1 MASDLVPKNDRH
13 TKPSVALEKRPTS
26 LRDKDLAAACT
37 TTISVEFV
45 AKPNESHRV
54 HSLVPAAIASTLEGV
69 AGFAGCA
76 VMVSSME
83 ERLVTVLTFWEGDL
97 SVPAASTN
105 SRWVCKLME
114 RYIDHRLR
122 VQTMRTH
129 LAFSASH
136 LWIQHTAQAT
146 ARERQ
151 RAIRR
156 WPSVAGVASVR

>member
-1 MASDLVPKNDRH
+1 LATQSANTNWMAGNLVPKSDGRY
-13 TKPSVALEKRPTS
+13 KPSLAAEKRSTS
-26 LRDKDLAAACT
+26 VGDKDVAAVCT

-69 AGFAGCA
+69 TGFAGCA
-76 VMVSSME
+76 VLVSNME

-97 SVPAASTN
+97 SAHAATSN
-105 SRWVCKLME
+105 SGWICKLME

-129 LAFSASH
+129 MALCLPKSA
-136 LWIQHTAQAT
+136 
-146 ARERQ
+146 ARPELN
-151 RAIRR
+151 AA
-156 WPSVAGVASVR
+156 VA

>member
-1 MASDLVPKNDRH
+1 
-13 TKPSVALEKRPTS
+13 VAVEKRQTPVY
-26 LRDKDLAAACT
+26 DKDAAAACT

-69 AGFAGCA
+69 TGFAGCA
-76 VMVSSME
+76 VMVSNME
-83 ERLVTVLTFWEGDL
+83 ERLVTILTFWEGDL
-97 SVPAASTN
+97 SIQAASTT

-129 LAFSASH
+129 MAFSASKS
-136 LWIQHTAQAT
+136 AVCR
-146 ARERQ
+146 ARNEACNEPRNS
-151 RAIRR
+151 A
-156 WPSVAGVASVR
+156 VA